1 MKSMSNIKRM
11 YNNEIYISISIKK
24 AIELQNKGINLKMF
38 DNLKSIFVKEIDL
51 QKAGVKI

>member
-1 MKSMSNIKRM
+1 MKSISNIKRIC
-11 YNNEIYISISIKK
+11 NNEIYISISIKK

-51 QKAGVKI
+51 QKAGAEI